1 MEGRP
6 IWDRDN
12 SCGLY
17 LRTSIA
23 ASAAGEVELNCACT
37 GPFELCLDGQLVAS
51 RRGGALTERP
61 LLHRIPLQLR
71 GPGHTLTVRAANYP
85 AVPVPWFACS
95 AAGVSPTAGDGTWTV
110 RAVFYPMEAPGVE
123 EFHDARADLEDGDA
137 DGTGNGWE
145 PAVEADA
152 AIPGGVR
159 EPGETLEE
167 SREAVAVAAA
177 GEWSGE
183 SPEPERLQPLAD
195 CKCVH
200 PQGLLS
206 GGMARTIIRT
216 APYKSV
222 VIQLDFGRILT
233 GCPEVRLETGE
244 SGGIVDLHFG
254 YSPGRTQAQVRYVAR
269 AGRQGWRALREQ
281 AGRYLTVRLSRFAEN
296 CHLESVSLVTRR
308 TPGPEAVSAVE
319 QDGIAVPRLV
329 GRRTLESVRQ
339 EIYSLHLPPRP
350 YDWLAMLTAFA
361 TDFYLTGNTATARMV
376 LRTAG
381 RGTNSDPHPGCPGFP
396 LFVEAYHLFSGDGPT
411 VSAIL
416 SDMLPPAGASS
427 DSCGEL
433 PTSEAALAA
442 ASAAAAERVCIRL
455 DNFGAAAI
463 WRAEL
468 SRLRDL
474 VQSRWREEAG
484 LFSETA
490 AEGGQFSQWANAVAL
505 YGSLA
510 TSDQEARIEAAIG
523 GPSLSRVAGLV
534 QSWFLC
540 EGLWRVGAERRALE
554 HARMHWERMGARP
567 GETWADRALPP
578 STPYEPGPEYMVS
591 AHLLG
596 VQPLKPGFAVA
607 RIRPPRDVATH
618 ASGSVPTPAG
628 VISASWQREDEG
640 MALEAGLPGSIECRL
655 VLHRGGR
662 KMPTIRVN
670 GITVWR
676 NEKMYPNPF
685 VQRMDAEEEDIAVT
699 LTQGGRFRVELV

>member
-23 ASAAGEVELNCACT
+23 TSAAGKVELNCACT
-37 GPFELCLDGQLVAS
+37 GPFELRLNGEPIAR

-61 LLHRIPLQLR
+61 LLHRIPLQFR
-71 GPGHTLTVRAANYP
+71 GPGRHTLTVRASNLPPVA
-85 AVPVPWFACS
+85 VPWFACS
-95 AAGVSPTAGDGTWTV
+95 GSPVSPTAGDGTWIV
-110 RAVFYPMEAPGVE
+110 RAVPQPPEGPGVE
-123 EFHDARADLEDGDA
+123 EFRDAREDPQDCDAGD
-137 DGTGNGWE
+137 GWE

-152 AIPGGVR
+152 AIPGRARDPGGILEEPR
-159 EPGETLEE
+159 EP
-167 SREAVAVAAA
+167 VAVAAA

-183 SPEPERLQPLAD
+183 SPEPERLQPLGD

-206 GGMARTIIRT
+206 GEVARTIIRT

-244 SGGIVDLHFG
+244 SGGIVDLYFG
-254 YSPGRTQAQVRYVAR
+254 YSPGRTHAQVRYIAR

-296 CHLESVSLVTRR
+296 CHLESVSLATRR

-319 QDGIAVPRLV
+319 QDGIAVPKLV
-329 GRRTLESVRQ
+329 GRGTLEPVRQ

-381 RGTNSDPHPGCPGFP
+381 RGPKSGPHPGCPGFP
-396 LFVEAYHLFSGDGPT
+396 LFVEAYHLFSGDGST

-442 ASAAAAERVCIRL
+442 ASAAAAERVCLRL
-455 DNFGAAAI
+455 DNSGAAAI
-463 WRAEL
+463 CRAES

-484 LFSETA
+484 LFSERAT
-490 AEGGQFSQWANAVAL
+490 EGGQFSQWANAVAL

-510 TSDQEARIEAAIG
+510 TPDQEARIEAAIG

-540 EGLWRVGAERRALE
+540 EGLWRAGAERRALE

-567 GETWADRALPP
+567 GETWADRALRP

-596 VQPLKPGFAVA
+596 VQPLEPGFAVA

-628 VISASWQREDEG
+628 VISASWQRGAEG
-640 MALEAGLPGSIECRL
+640 MALEAGLPASIECRL

-685 VQRMDAEEEDIAVT
+685 VQRMDAEEEDIVVT